1 MELCAASL
9 DQVFLEDGDP
19 RKYNG
24 PKLPH
29 HLVVFLQLA
38 LGLEYIH
45 SKNLI
50 HRDIKPQNVLISVDS
65 NGDKVT
71 MKWADFGLC
80 RFVNERGTY
89 TMTSEIKGTINW
101 YAPELLKLYSQL
113 SNTIQRP
120 RGTVKSDVFVLA
132 LVFGYLLLEG
142 RHLYGLGFEIPT
154 NIMNNILVNMEGK
167 FTCLTAEK
175 VNEK

>member
-9 DQVFLEDGDP
+9 DQVFLKDGDP

-38 LGLEYIH
+38 SGLEYIH

-50 HRDIKPQNVLISVDS
+50 HRDIKPGNVLISVDS

-71 MKWADFGLC
+71 MKWADFGLS
-80 RFVNERGTY
+80 RSVNERGTY
-89 TMTSEIKGTINW
+89 TISGIRGTRKW
-101 YAPELLKLYSQL
+101 LAPELLEILENNKE
-113 SNTIQRP
+113 IR

-132 LVFGYLLLEG
+132 LVFGYLMLNG
-142 RHLYGLGFEIPT
+142 QHLYGPYESSA
-154 NIMNNILVNMEGK
+154 IMKPEPMNMNRK
-167 FTCLTAEK
+167 LRK
-175 VNEK
+175 K